1 MKRLLLLVIMLN
13 IFSVLS
19 VSAQSISG
27 LRQKAI
33 AESERFWSEV
43 REYNKS
49 QDFELA
55 YKIDTDMP
63 MKKLLLEFERI
74 YKIYGELFE
83 EYYKCFDDDGTN
95 AVSVPGW
102 EMHNL
107 GANNISM
114 AMSIHWKLLKLRML
128 EQAYFQNPTDQEL
141 RNQVLKSRQEFKD
154 SYYNAGY
161 AD

>member
-13 IFSVLS
+13 IFSALS
-19 VSAQSISG
+19 VSAQSNSD
-27 LRQKAI
+27 LRRKAI
-33 AESERFWSEV
+33 AESDRFWSEV
-43 REYNKS
+43 RAYKKA

-55 YKIDTDMP
+55 FKMDTDMP
-63 MKKLLLEFERI
+63 MKKLLLEFERV
-74 YKIYGELFE
+74 YQRYSELFE
-83 EYYKCFDDDGTN
+83 MYYRCFDEDGTH

-107 GANNISM
+107 GAHNISM
-114 AMSIHWKLLKLRML
+114 HMSLYWMLLKLRML